1 LRPSRFGATTTK
13 VKPTFFPTPDDFRKW
28 LERNHEAGGELL
40 VGFYKRGSGK
50 PSITWPES
58 VDQALCFGWIDGVR
72 RSIDETSYSIRFTP
86 RKSASTWSKI
96 NIDRVE
102 ELKRRGLVHP
112 AGLRAFERRSEKK
125 SGIYSYEQRD
135 KAKLSRED
143 QRRFRAVAEAWAFF
157 RAQAPW
163 YQKTATF
170 WVMSAMREETRKRRL
185 DVLIRDSAR
194 GRTIPPLTRPTGGAA
209 RPRRA
214 SEAKNDR

>member
-1 LRPSRFGATTTK
+1 
-13 VKPTFFPTPDDFRKW
+13 VKPTFFPTPDDFRRW
-28 LERNHEAGGELL
+28 LERHHETSRELL

-86 RKSASTWSKI
+86 RKPESSWSTI
-96 NIDRVE
+96 NINRVK
-102 ELKRRGLVHP
+102 ELTARGLVLP
-112 AGLRAFERRSEKK
+112 AGLAAFERRSDKRT
-125 SGIYSYEQRD
+125 GIYSYEQRD

-143 QRRFRAVAEAWAFF
+143 ERRFRANAKAWGFF

-170 WVMSAMREETRKRRL
+170 WVVAAKREETRKRRL
-185 DVLIRDSAR
+185 DILIRDSAR
-194 GRTIPPLTRPTGGAA
+194 GRTVPPLTRPTGSK
-209 RPRRA
+209 RA
-214 SEAKNDR
+214 S